1 MLCCA
6 WHLQLCLSEL
16 GLRICFFIITWVGA
30 KTLFSGIFF
39 FLSSFRKKRT
49 LEQTK
54 KTTDMETSKSQLTCL
69 CLSYFICAC
78 MHVCMIAWLLSHSVV
93 FDFLQPHGPSFS
105 VHGIFQARILKP
117 FPSPGDLPNPGVKPR
132 SPTFQANSLPAEA
145 QGKPKNTVVGSLSL
159 LPRIFPIQESNRG
172 HLHWRRILYQ
182 LSYEGNLDH
191 QGSP

>member
-6 WHLQLCLSEL
+6 WHLQLCLPEL
-16 GLRICFFIITWVGA
+16 DLRICFFIITWVGA

-78 MHVCMIAWLLSHSVV
+78 MHVCMIAWLLSRSVV
-93 FDFLQPHGPSFS
+93 FDFLRPHGPSFS
-105 VHGIFQARILKP
+105 VHGIFQARILEWGATS
-117 FPSPGDLPNPGVKPR
+117 FSGGTSWPR
-132 SPTFQANSLPAEA
+132 GRTHVSCISCIGRWVLYMII
-145 QGKPKNTVVGSLSL
+145 TVSTS
-159 LPRIFPIQESNRG
+159 
-172 HLHWRRILYQ
+172 
-182 LSYEGNLDH
+182 
-191 QGSP
+191 